1 MQSRLPPSFVISL
14 FLALISLCLLPEAY
28 AQNLDTVNQVM
39 TTIQNALTGIAVS
52 VFTVCIM
59 WAGYKMAFQG
69 ARWSDI
75 AHIVIGGLIF
85 AAASG
90 IASMLVGVG
99 GAR

>member
-1 MQSRLPPSFVISL
+1 MQHRSPPSFVVL
-14 FLALISLCLLPEAY
+14 VFLVMVSPFLLPEAY
-28 AQNLDTVNQVM
+28 AQNLNQVNTVM
-39 TTIQNALTGIAVS
+39 KTIESALSAIAVS

-90 IASMLVGVG
+90 IASMLVGT
-99 GAR
+99 

>member
-1 MQSRLPPSFVISL
+1 MRHRSPPSFVVPVFLVMVSL
-14 FLALISLCLLPEAY
+14 FLLPEAY
-28 AQNLDTVNQVM
+28 ANLNQVNTVM
-39 TTIQNALTGIAVS
+39 GTIETALKAISVS

-85 AAASG
+85 AAAGG
-90 IASMLVGVG
+90 IATMLVGT
-99 GAR
+99 AAK

>member
-1 MQSRLPPSFVISL
+1 MQYRLPLSFVIPL
-14 FLALISLCLLPEAY
+14 FLVLISLFLLPEAY
-28 AQNLDTVNQVM
+28 AKDLDKVKTVM
-39 TTIQNALTGIAVS
+39 DTIQKSLSTIAVS

-90 IASMLVGVG
+90 IASMLVG
-99 GAR
+99 

>member
-1 MQSRLPPSFVISL
+1 MQHRSPPSFVVPVFLVLVSL
-14 FLALISLCLLPEAY
+14 FLLPEAY
-28 AQNLDTVNQVM
+28 AQNLNQVNTVM
-39 TTIQNALTGIAVS
+39 KTIETALAGISVG

-85 AAASG
+85 AAAGG
-90 IASMLVGVG
+90 IATMLVGT
-99 GAR
+99 

>member
-1 MQSRLPPSFVISL
+1 MRYRLSLSFLAPLCMVLISL
-14 FLALISLCLLPEAY
+14 FLLPEAY
-28 AQNLDTVNQVM
+28 AQSLDKVGQVM
-39 TTIQNALTGIAVS
+39 KTIETALAGISVG

-85 AAASG
+85 AAAG
-90 IASMLVGVG
+90 AIATMLVGT
-99 GAR
+99 